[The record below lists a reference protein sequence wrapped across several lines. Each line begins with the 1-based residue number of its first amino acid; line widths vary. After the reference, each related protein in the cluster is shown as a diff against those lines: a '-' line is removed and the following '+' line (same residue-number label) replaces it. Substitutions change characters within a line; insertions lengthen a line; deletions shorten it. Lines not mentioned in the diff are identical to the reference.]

1 MAKKKAPTHSP
12 LLLNPEHIDY
22 SDLTGDQKRG
32 ADLFDEWYHTPKRKL
47 SDMVFRL
54 GGVSGTGK
62 SFLIRYLIERY
73 KFSADECYVVAY
85 TGQAV
90 NVLRRSGII
99 AKTIH
104 STFMKVKEVPLF
116 KDGKPVIRR
125 GIPVTRMKFTPI
137 KVLPPEVKLI
147 ICDEA
152 SFLPE
157 DLEKMMLRYNVP
169 IMETGD
175 PIQLPP
181 VAGKQCFHMGNLDW
195 FMEDIMRQSLDSE
208 IVRLSNSIRH
218 YMPIDSRAYGQD
230 VRFLWA
236 QESLEAT
243 FNRYLPFI
251 RGSDMIMALKNKDR
265 RYLIDLYRDKVIKT
279 NSPYPVKGERL
290 ICRQN
295 DWNLMLGPYPLT
307 NGTQGYAVHTVGKSE
322 VNRSTKTFL
331 LDFRPT
337 FLDDE
342 YFDGLLCDTEFIRRM
357 YGDKDAE
364 DACRYN
370 PGKKFEF
377 GHVITVHSAQ
387 GSSAKTAMFFDS
399 FLYDA
404 EYHMRIRYTAVTRA
418 EQKLYYVL
426 PRHDKY
432 PGWTDLWRGG
442 FRPDAK
448 R

>member
-1 MAKKKAPTHSP
+1 MKKKKTEQSP
-12 LLLNPEHIDY
+12 LLLSNEHIDY
-22 SDLTGDQKRG
+22 TDLTEDQKRG
-32 ADLFDEWYHTPKRKL
+32 ADLFDEWFHSVKHKK
-47 SDMVFRL
+47 SDMIFRL

-73 KFSADECYVVAY
+73 QFTAAECYVVAY

-90 NVLRRSGII
+90 NVLRRSGVI

-104 STFMKVKEVPLF
+104 STFMKVKDVPIF
-116 KDGKPVIRR
+116 KDGKPVYRR
-125 GIPVTRMKFTPI
+125 GIPLTRTKFTPI
-137 KVLPPEVKLI
+137 KKLPEEVKLI

-157 DLEKMMLRYNVP
+157 DLEKMMLGYNVP
-169 IMETGD
+169 ILETGD

-208 IVRLSNSIRH
+208 IVRLSHAIRH
-218 YMPIDSRAYGQD
+218 YDPIDSREYGRD
-230 VRFLWA
+230 VCFLWA
-236 QESLEAT
+236 QEDLETT
-243 FNRYLPFI
+243 FNRYIPFI

-265 RYLIDLYRDKVIKT
+265 RVLIDLYRDKIIKT
-279 NSPYPVKGERL
+279 TSPYPVKGERL

-295 DWNLMLGPYPLT
+295 DWTLTLGPYPLT

-322 VNRSTKTFL
+322 VDKATRSFI

-337 FLDDE
+337 FIDDD
-342 YFDGLLCDTEFIRRM
+342 YFDGLLCDSEFIRRP

-364 DACRYN
+364 EMCRYN

-387 GSSAKTAMFFDS
+387 GSSARTAMFFDS

-418 EQKLYYVL
+418 EKRLYYIL
-426 PRHDKY
+426 PYHNKY

-442 FRPDAK
+442 FRTI
-448 R
+448 RW